1 MLRLFRKKHESA
13 DPARQTTLDSLKWPF
28 WSALMMRLRPFQ
40 GRRFFQGIVSMTAK
54 MAAVDGAI
62 SQPELTLFLDLL
74 ESHFALS
81 GSQKKEARKVLFQVQ
96 HSTKSFTDFAK
107 EFYWNFRSSRP
118 LIENAFDVLLS
129 MAYVDNILSR
139 AEQEL
144 LAEAAIIFELST
156 ATIERLTAR
165 HHNRKT
171 RVEVYEQTKQAKQKQ
186 AHQQERASQQQQEE
200 RHQQQSYQEKQ
211 ERQEQR
217 QQQAPK
223 SDLASFGW
231 ASVLGV
237 SPSDSSGVVKRRY
250 RLLVRQY
257 HPDALPKDIPADML
271 RASTERF
278 LEIQRAYERFC
289 YERGE

>member
-13 DPARQTTLDSLKWPF
+13 DPARQTKLDSLKWPF

-200 RHQQQSYQEKQ
+200 RHQQQSHQEKQ

-217 QQQAPK
+217 QQQTPK